1 MNAERI
7 DAHQHFWRYGPDYA
21 WIGDRMSVLRRDFVP
36 DDLAPLL
43 RGSGLSGSVAVQA
56 RQSMTET
63 QDLLAFA
70 KQHAAVRGV
79 VGWIDLCS
87 IEAERQLDS
96 LSDEAALVGIRHVV
110 QDEPDDRFL
119 LREDFQR
126 GVDLLEA
133 RNLAYD
139 ILIYPRQLPA
149 AIEFVRRFPNH
160 RLVLDHMAKP
170 DIAGGALEP
179 WAKQIRVLARAE
191 NVFCKVSGLVTEAN
205 WSSWKPGDFSPYL
218 EVVLEAFGPRRLMVG
233 SDWPVCTLA
242 ASYGQVMG
250 IAASFFAPL
259 SSEEKSAVF
268 GGNAAGFYRL
278 PKPTCHP

>member
-21 WIGDRMSVLRRDFVP
+21 WIGDRMSVLKRDFVP
-36 DDLAPLL
+36 DDLSPLL
-43 RGSGLSGSVAVQA
+43 RASGFAGSVAVQA
-56 RQSMTET
+56 RQSLAET
-63 QDLLAFA
+63 QDLLTFA
-70 KQHAAVRGV
+70 KQNTAVRGV

-87 IEAERQLDS
+87 SEAEQQLDA
-96 LSDEAALVGIRHVV
+96 LSDEPALVGLRHVV

-119 LREDFQR
+119 LRDDFQS
-126 GVDLLEA
+126 GVALLEA

-149 AIEFVRRFPNH
+149 AIEFVRRFPRH

-170 DIAGGALEP
+170 DIAGGAIEP
-179 WAKQIRVLARAE
+179 WAKQIRELACAE

-205 WSSWKPGDFSPYL
+205 WSDWKPTDFSPYL
-218 EVVLEAFGPRRLMVG
+218 GVVLDAFGPRRLMVG

-242 ASYGQVMG
+242 ADYGQVMG
-250 IAASFFAPL
+250 IAESFFAPL
-259 SSEEKSAVF
+259 GSDEKSAIF
-268 GGNAAGFYRL
+268 GRNAVEFYQL
-278 PKPTCHP
+278 PKQVSRP